1 MINANDCGI
10 IIVVIKN
17 VYTNEKIGGKSMKFD
32 WKKIVTGATTAILGA
47 SVAASVLLPAQEVLA
62 QEETLIIS
70 AAGHY
75 DYVIENIEAFEEE
88 HGVSV
93 EVWDTDMFEV
103 LDGLALDGPAGTGAD
118 VVIAPYDRIGSLSM
132 QGLIQP
138 VTLNEDA
145 GYDETDQ
152 QQVTMDGQIYGA
164 PTVIETLVMFYNT
177 ELLDAAPE
185 TFEEVEA
192 ISQDERFAFEGE
204 EGRNVGFL
212 TNWVDFYMT
221 YGLLAGYGGYVFG
234 EDGTNTEDIG
244 LNSEG
249 AIEAIEYATNWYQN
263 TWPQGMLDVTGA
275 TDFINQSFM
284 EGNTAAVITGPWMA
298 NDFNTSGIPYAATT
312 IPTLSNGEEYK
323 PFGGGKAWAISA
335 FTEKTELAQEFLN
348 WVTSEEQQTIM
359 YERLGEVPANHV
371 AREQAAQSDSELT
384 AAVIEVYENA
394 VPMPNI
400 PQMAEVWVGAESL
413 MFDAASG
420 TKTAEESANDA
431 VELITQTI
439 QQNY

>member
-1 MINANDCGI
+1 
-10 IIVVIKN
+10 
-17 VYTNEKIGGKSMKFD
+17 MKFD

-118 VVIAPYDRIGSLSM
+118 VVIAPYDRIGSLGM

-145 GYDETDQ
+145 GYNETDQ

-185 TFEEVEA
+185 TFEELEA

-244 LNSEG
+244 LNNEG

-263 TWPQGMLDVTGA
+263 TWPQGMLDVTSA

-298 NDFNTSGIPYAATT
+298 NDFNNSGIPYATTT
-312 IPTLSNGEEYK
+312 IPTLPNGEEYK
-323 PFGGGKAWAISA
+323 PFGGGKAWAVSA

-359 YERLGEVPANHV
+359 YERLGEIPANQV

>member
-1 MINANDCGI
+1 
-10 IIVVIKN
+10 
-17 VYTNEKIGGKSMKFD
+17 MKFD

-118 VVIAPYDRIGSLSM
+118 VVIAPYDRIGSLGM

-145 GYDETDQ
+145 GYNETDQ

-185 TFEEVEA
+185 TFEELEA

-234 EDGTNTEDIG
+234 EDGTNTEDVG
-244 LNSEG
+244 LNNEG

-263 TWPQGMLDVTGA
+263 TWPQGMLDVTSA

-298 NDFNTSGIPYAATT
+298 NDFNNSGIPYATTT
-312 IPTLSNGEEYK
+312 IPTLPNGEEYK
-323 PFGGGKAWAISA
+323 PFGGGKAWAVSA

-359 YERLGEVPANHV
+359 YERLGEIPANQV

>member
-1 MINANDCGI
+1 
-10 IIVVIKN
+10 
-17 VYTNEKIGGKSMKFD
+17 MKFD
-32 WKKIVTGATTAILGA
+32 WKKIVISATTALLGA
-47 SVAASVLLPAQEVLA
+47 SVLASVALPAQKALA

-75 DYVIENIEAFEEE
+75 DYVIENIEAFEAE
-88 HGVSV
+88 HGVNV

-103 LDGLALDGPAGTGAD
+103 LDGLSLDGPAGTGPD
-118 VVIAPYDRIGSLSM
+118 VLIAPYDRIGGLGT

-145 GYDETDQ
+145 NYNETDI
-152 QQVTMDGQIYGA
+152 QQVTANDQIFGA

-177 ELLDAAPE
+177 ELLDAAPT
-185 TFEEVEA
+185 TFEELEA
-192 ISQDERFAFEGE
+192 LGQDERFAFEGE

-234 EDGTNTEDIG
+234 EDGTNTDDVG
-244 LNSEG
+244 LNNEG

-263 TWPQGMLDVTGA
+263 TWPQGMLDVTSA

-284 EGNTAAVITGPWMA
+284 NGETAAVITGPWMA
-298 NDFNTSGIPYAATT
+298 NDFNNSGVPYDVAN
-312 IPTLSNGEEYK
+312 IPTLPNGENYQ
-323 PFGGGKAWAISA
+323 PFGGGKAWAVSA
-335 FTEKTELAQEFLN
+335 FTQKQELAQEFLN
-348 WVTSEEQQTIM
+348 WVTSEEQQTAM
-359 YERLGEVPANHV
+359 YERLGEIPANQV
-371 AREQAAQSDSELT
+371 AREAAAQSDSKLT

-394 VPMPNI
+394 IPMPNI

-420 TKTAEESANDA
+420 TKSAEESANDA

>member
-1 MINANDCGI
+1 M
-10 IIVVIKN
+10 
-17 VYTNEKIGGKSMKFD
+17 E
-32 WKKIVTGATTAILGA
+32 KIVTGATTAILGA

-118 VVIAPYDRIGSLSM
+118 VVIAPYDRIGSLGM

-145 GYDETDQ
+145 GYNETDQ

-185 TFEEVEA
+185 TFEELEA

-244 LNSEG
+244 LNNEG

-263 TWPQGMLDVTGA
+263 TWPQGMLDVTSA

-298 NDFNTSGIPYAATT
+298 NDFNNSGIPYATTT
-312 IPTLSNGEEYK
+312 IPTLPNGEEYK
-323 PFGGGKAWAISA
+323 PFGGGKAWAVSA

-359 YERLGEVPANHV
+359 YERLGEIPANQV

>member
-1 MINANDCGI
+1 
-10 IIVVIKN
+10 
-17 VYTNEKIGGKSMKFD
+17 MKFD
-32 WKKIVTGATTAILGA
+32 WKKIITGATTAILGA
-47 SVAASVLLPAQEVLA
+47 SFAASVLLPAQEVLA
-62 QEETLIIS
+62 QEETLIVS

-164 PTVIETLVMFYNT
+164 PTVIEALVMFYNT

-185 TFEEVEA
+185 TFEELEA

-263 TWPQGMLDVTGA
+263 TWPQGMLDITSA

-298 NDFNTSGIPYAATT
+298 NDFNASGIPYATTT
-312 IPTLSNGEEYK
+312 IPTLPNGEEYK

-359 YERLGEVPANHV
+359 YERLGEVPANQV

-384 AAVIEVYENA
+384 AAVIDVYENA
-394 VPMPNI
+394 VPMPKI

>member
-1 MINANDCGI
+1 
-10 IIVVIKN
+10 
-17 VYTNEKIGGKSMKFD
+17 MKFD

-47 SVAASVLLPAQEVLA
+47 SVAASVLLPAQEALA

-75 DYVIENIEAFEEE
+75 DYVIENIEEFEAE
-88 HGVSV
+88 HGVTV

-118 VVIAPYDRIGSLSM
+118 VVIAPYDRIGSLGM

-138 VTLNEDA
+138 VTLNEEA
-145 GYDETDQ
+145 GYNETDM

-177 ELLDAAPE
+177 ELLDEAPT
-185 TFEEVEA
+185 TFEELEA
-192 ISQDERFAFEGE
+192 IGQDERFAFEGE

-244 LNSEG
+244 LNNEG

-263 TWPQGMLDVTGA
+263 TWPQGMLDVTSA
-275 TDFINQSFM
+275 QDFINQSFM
-284 EGNTAAVITGPWMA
+284 DGSTAAVITGPWSA
-298 NDFNTSGIPYAATT
+298 NDFNNSGVPYAAAK
-312 IPTLSNGEEYK
+312 IPTLPNGEEYQ

-348 WVTSEEQQTIM
+348 WATSEEQQTVM
-359 YERLGEVPANHV
+359 YERLGEIPANQV
-371 AREQAAQSDSELT
+371 AREAAAQSDSELT

-394 VPMPNI
+394 IPMPNI

-420 TKTAEESANDA
+420 TKSAEESANDA

>member
-1 MINANDCGI
+1 
-10 IIVVIKN
+10 
-17 VYTNEKIGGKSMKFD
+17 MKFD

-164 PTVIETLVMFYNT
+164 PTVIEALVMFYNT

-185 TFEEVEA
+185 TFEELEA

-234 EDGTNTEDIG
+234 ED
-244 LNSEG
+244 
-249 AIEAIEYATNWYQN
+249 
-263 TWPQGMLDVTGA
+263 
-275 TDFINQSFM
+275 
-284 EGNTAAVITGPWMA
+284 
-298 NDFNTSGIPYAATT
+298 
-312 IPTLSNGEEYK
+312 
-323 PFGGGKAWAISA
+323 
-335 FTEKTELAQEFLN
+335 
-348 WVTSEEQQTIM
+348 
-359 YERLGEVPANHV
+359 
-371 AREQAAQSDSELT
+371 
-384 AAVIEVYENA
+384 
-394 VPMPNI
+394 
-400 PQMAEVWVGAESL
+400 
-413 MFDAASG
+413 
-420 TKTAEESANDA
+420 
-431 VELITQTI
+431 
-439 QQNY
+439 

>member
-1 MINANDCGI
+1 
-10 IIVVIKN
+10 
-17 VYTNEKIGGKSMKFD
+17 MKFN
-32 WKKIVTGATTAILGA
+32 WKKIVTAATTAVLGA
-47 SVAASVLLPAQEVLA
+47 SVAASVLLPAERALA

-75 DYVIENIEAFEEE
+75 DYVIENIEAFEAE
-88 HGVSV
+88 HGVKV

-118 VVIAPYDRIGSLSM
+118 VIIAPYDRIGSLSV

-138 VTLNEDA
+138 VTLNEEA
-145 GYDETDQ
+145 GYNETDQ
-152 QQVTMDGQIYGA
+152 QQVTIDGQIYGA
-164 PTVIETLVMFYNT
+164 PTVIETLVMYYNT
-177 ELLDAAPE
+177 ELLDEAPA
-185 TFEEVEA
+185 TFEDLEA
-192 ISQDERFAFEGE
+192 LGQDERFAFEDE

-244 LNSEG
+244 LNNEG
-249 AIEAIEYATNWYQN
+249 SIEAIEYATSWYQN
-263 TWPQGMLDVTGA
+263 TWPQGMLDVTSA

-284 EGNTAAVITGPWMA
+284 DGDTAAVITGPWMA
-298 NDFNTSGIPYAATT
+298 NDFNNSGVPYAVTT

-323 PFGGGKAWAISA
+323 PFGGGKAWAISS
-335 FTEKTELAQEFLN
+335 FTEKTELAQAFLD
-348 WVTSEEQQTIM
+348 WVTSEEQQTAM
-359 YERLGEVPANHV
+359 YERLGEIPANQV
-371 AREQAAQSDSELT
+371 AREQAAQSDNELT

-420 TKTAEESANDA
+420 AKSAEESANDA
-431 VELITQTI
+431 VELISQTI

>member
-1 MINANDCGI
+1 
-10 IIVVIKN
+10 
-17 VYTNEKIGGKSMKFD
+17 MKFN
-32 WKKIVTGATTAILGA
+32 WKKIVAGATTAVVGVSIT
-47 SVAASVLLPAQEVLA
+47 ASVLLPAQEALA

-75 DYVIENIEAFEEE
+75 DYLAENIEAFEAE
-88 HGVSV
+88 HGVNV
-93 EVWDTDMFEV
+93 EIWDTDMFDV
-103 LDGLALDGPAGTGAD
+103 LDGLSLDGPAGTGPD
-118 VVIAPYDRIGSLSM
+118 VLIAPYDRIGGLGT

-145 GYDETDQ
+145 NYDETDI
-152 QQVTMDGQIYGA
+152 QQVTSNDQIFGA

-177 ELLDAAPE
+177 DLLEEAPT
-185 TFEEVEA
+185 TFEELEA
-192 ISQDERFAFEGE
+192 LGQDDRFAFEGE
-204 EGRNVGFL
+204 EGKNVGFL

-234 EDGTNTEDIG
+234 EDGTNVEDIG
-244 LNSEG
+244 LNNEG
-249 AIEAIEYATNWYQN
+249 AIEAIEYATGWYQN
-263 TWPQGMLDVTGA
+263 TWPQGMLDVTSA

-284 EGNTAAVITGPWMA
+284 DGKTAAVITGPWMA
-298 NDFNTSGIPYAATT
+298 NDFNSSGVSYDVAN
-312 IPTLSNGEEYK
+312 IPTLPNGENYQ
-323 PFGGGKAWAISA
+323 PFGGGKAWAVSA
-335 FTEKTELAQEFLN
+335 FTEKADLAQEFLN
-348 WVTSEEQQTIM
+348 WVTSEEQQTAM
-359 YERLGEVPANHV
+359 YERLGEIPANQV
-371 AREQAAQSDSELT
+371 AREAAAQSDSNLT
-384 AAVIEVYENA
+384 AAVIAVYENA

-420 TKTAEESANDA
+420 TKSAEDSANDA

>member
-1 MINANDCGI
+1 
-10 IIVVIKN
+10 
-17 VYTNEKIGGKSMKFD
+17 MKFN
-32 WKKIVTGATTAILGA
+32 WKKIVTAATTAVLGA
-47 SVAASVLLPAQEVLA
+47 SVAASVLLPAEKALA

-75 DYVIENIEAFEEE
+75 DYVIENIEAFEAEY
-88 HGVSV
+88 GVNV

-118 VVIAPYDRIGSLSM
+118 VIIAPYDRIGSLSV

-138 VTLNEDA
+138 VTLNEEA
-145 GYDETDQ
+145 GYNETDQ
-152 QQVTMDGQIYGA
+152 QQVTIDGQIYGA
-164 PTVIETLVMFYNT
+164 PTVIETLVMYYNT
-177 ELLDAAPE
+177 ELLDEAPA
-185 TFEEVEA
+185 TFEDLEA
-192 ISQDERFAFEGE
+192 LGQDERFAFEGE

-244 LNSEG
+244 LNNEG
-249 AIEAIEYATNWYQN
+249 SIEAIEYATSWYQN
-263 TWPQGMLDVTGA
+263 TWPQGMLDVTSA

-284 EGNTAAVITGPWMA
+284 DGDTAAVITGPWMA
-298 NDFNTSGIPYAATT
+298 NDFNNAGVPYAVTT

-323 PFGGGKAWAISA
+323 PFGGGKAWAISS
-335 FTEKTELAQEFLN
+335 FTEKTELSQAFLD
-348 WVTSEEQQTIM
+348 WVTSEEQQTAM
-359 YERLGEVPANHV
+359 YERLGEIPANQV
-371 AREQAAQSDSELT
+371 AREQAAQSDNELT

-420 TKTAEESANDA
+420 AKSAEESANDA
-431 VELITQTI
+431 VELISQTI

>member
-1 MINANDCGI
+1 
-10 IIVVIKN
+10 
-17 VYTNEKIGGKSMKFD
+17 MKFN
-32 WKKIVTGATTAILGA
+32 WKKIVTAATTAVLGA
-47 SVAASVLLPAQEVLA
+47 SVAASVLLPAERALA

-75 DYVIENIEAFEEE
+75 DYVIENIEAFEAE
-88 HGVSV
+88 HGVKV

-118 VVIAPYDRIGSLSM
+118 VIIAPYDRIGSLSV

-138 VTLNEDA
+138 VTLNEEA
-145 GYDETDQ
+145 GYNETDQ
-152 QQVTMDGQIYGA
+152 QQVTIDGQIYGA
-164 PTVIETLVMFYNT
+164 PTVIETLVMYYNT
-177 ELLDAAPE
+177 ELLDEAPA
-185 TFEEVEA
+185 TFEDLEA
-192 ISQDERFAFEGE
+192 LGQDERFAFEGE

-244 LNSEG
+244 LNNEG
-249 AIEAIEYATNWYQN
+249 SIEAIEYATSWYQN
-263 TWPQGMLDVTGA
+263 TWPQGMLDVTSA

-284 EGNTAAVITGPWMA
+284 DGDTAAVITGPWMA
-298 NDFNTSGIPYAATT
+298 NDFNNSGVPYAVTT

-323 PFGGGKAWAISA
+323 PFGGGKAWAISS
-335 FTEKTELAQEFLN
+335 FTEKTELAQAFLD
-348 WVTSEEQQTIM
+348 WVTSEEQQTAM
-359 YERLGEVPANHV
+359 YERLGEIPANQV
-371 AREQAAQSDSELT
+371 AREQAAQSDNELT

-420 TKTAEESANDA
+420 AKSAEESANDA
-431 VELITQTI
+431 VELISQTI